1 MSCKYNN
8 SLYSLNVPDLDG
20 QLDENPEEIYL
31 ENQISN
37 HLEEEDEI
45 TQKGDDPKMDD
56 VKSIEEP
63 YENTNEYFVESEPL
77 DDYFDPSVEWE
88 KVNHDGDHDWISY
101 MEEYTKRVDL
111 E

>member
-8 SLYSLNVPDLDG
+8 SMYSLDVPEKLEYDETDL
-20 QLDENPEEIYL
+20 IY
-31 ENQISN
+31 
-37 HLEEEDEI
+37 
-45 TQKGDDPKMDD
+45 
-56 VKSIEEP
+56 SIEEP

-88 KVNHDGDHDWISY
+88 KVNHEGDHDWISY